1 MKLLFDHNLSP
12 RLVSRVADLF
22 PESAHVYPLDMAE
35 AEDIEVWRYAQ
46 ENGFTIVTRDSDYND
61 LMQLK
66 GFPPKIVWIRRG
78 NCSTNEVEDILR
90 RHLPDIQA
98 LAAAPEAGMLTLY

>member
-12 RLVSRVADLF
+12 RLVDRIADLF
-22 PESAHVYPLDMAE
+22 PESAHVYRLDMAE

-46 ENGFTIVTRDSDYND
+46 EQGFTIVTRDNDYND

-78 NCSTNEVEDILR
+78 NCSTNEIEAILR
-90 RHLPDIQA
+90 RHLLDIQA
-98 LAAAPEAGMLTLY
+98 LAADPQAGMLTLY